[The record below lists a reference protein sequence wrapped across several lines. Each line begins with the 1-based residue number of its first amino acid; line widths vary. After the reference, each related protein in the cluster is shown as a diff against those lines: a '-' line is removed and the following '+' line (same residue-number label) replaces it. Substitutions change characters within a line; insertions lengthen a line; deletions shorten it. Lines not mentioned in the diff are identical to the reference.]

1 MDFGTI
7 LLYYGTVQESSTCAG
22 SIDTKTVIDLK
33 MISRTHPTFPSTA
46 QYSTV
51 QYSIDVK
58 HNIKLRSS
66 GIAVTALPALQY
78 GNLLRYLR
86 DYYEYVRRYVET
98 LCSKKIKSLF
108 IRT

>member
-33 MISRTHPTFPSTA
+33 MISRTNPTFPSTA
-46 QYSTV
+46 QYSI
-51 QYSIDVK
+51 YVK